1 MIDRLMEIP
10 LPARPGGWRRWSG
23 APLFSHYNRL
33 VALVLVANGWFALA
47 SLQLPVVDVQV
58 VSQLVMFNLAL
69 AILVRQQYVINGLF
83 WLATRIPV
91 TWPLCIRR
99 HAAKVYHLGAAQRWR
114 GGGDVVVRVA
124 GRQPGMALP
133 ATAPQRFGGV
143 VAGQW
148 GIVGDVG
155 ADGGD
160 GAAVDSRSL
169 P

>member
-1 MIDRLMEIP
+1 MIDRLMETP

-47 SLQLPVVDVQV
+47 CLQLPFVDVQV

-99 HAAKVYHLGAAQRWR
+99 HAAKVYHLGGCTAVARWR
-114 GGGDVVVRVA
+114 RRCGSRCWSAARDGVTCNS
-124 GRQPGMALP
+124 P
-133 ATAPQRFGGV
+133 TAFRRRGCWSVGHC
-143 VAGQW
+143 W
-148 GIVGDVG
+148 GCWC
-155 ADGGD
+155 
-160 GAAVDSRSL
+160 
-169 P
+169 